1 MGFPP
6 RFPLQFIVGDGF
18 MQQHVWK
25 KKKSHELYK
34 TLMDIANCVK
44 AVCSINKGETVPLL
58 IALVFQ
64 EEIDLLAVRII
75 LFL

>member
-1 MGFPP
+1 MFE
-6 RFPLQFIVGDGF
+6 
-18 MQQHVWK
+18 K
-25 KKKSHELYK
+25 KKKSNELYK

>member
-1 MGFPP
+1 
-6 RFPLQFIVGDGF
+6 
-18 MQQHVWK
+18 
-25 KKKSHELYK
+25 
-34 TLMDIANCVK
+34 MDIANCVK
-44 AVCSINKGETVPLL
+44 AVCSINKGETVSLL